1 MKSKKKSVKASKAA
15 KPAGSKTLRCTV
27 CGKPT
32 VRLMDGEP
40 SCDDHAALVYE
51 NQLEDYTRDHLSDG
65 DRHRV

>member
-1 MKSKKKSVKASKAA
+1 MKSKGKSAKVKKVTRA
-15 KPAGSKTLRCTV
+15 AGSKTLRCTI

-51 NQLEDYTRDHLSDG
+51 NQLEDYTKDHLRDN
-65 DRHRV
+65 VTAKA

>member
-1 MKSKKKSVKASKAA
+1 MKSTGKSAKTRKVTKTAS
-15 KPAGSKTLRCTV
+15 SKTLRCTI

-51 NQLEDYTRDHLSDG
+51 NQLEDYTKKHLSDS
-65 DRHRV
+65 DLHKA